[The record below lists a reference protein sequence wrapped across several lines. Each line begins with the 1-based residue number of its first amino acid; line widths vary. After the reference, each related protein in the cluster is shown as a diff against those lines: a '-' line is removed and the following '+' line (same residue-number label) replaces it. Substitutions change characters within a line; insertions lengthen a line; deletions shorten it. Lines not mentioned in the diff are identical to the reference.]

1 MADVTYKSNSPYSG
15 TSKFGQFL
23 DVLSYRAI
31 TKKDTDV
38 TYEIDKV
45 YEYRPDMLAY
55 DLYGDAGLWWVFAVR
70 NPNVILDPVFGFTA
84 GTTIYIPLKETLVA
98 DLGL

>member
-1 MADVTYKSNSPYSG
+1 
-15 TSKFGQFL
+15 
-23 DVLSYRAI
+23 
-31 TKKDTDV
+31 
-38 TYEIDKV
+38 
-45 YEYRPDMLAY
+45 MLAY

-70 NPNVILDPVFGFTA
+70 NPNVITDPVFGFTA